1 VDDLE
6 AQSGLENTDS
16 LETLDGFL
24 NALDNSVEGAA
35 LLVGDA
41 QAFLDAMK
49 SIESLLTQNWPVLEA
64 SLKQSELTPEDRQ
77 RLLRLLE
84 AITTLETKTHARLV
98 WSEDFEAHM
107 RRAMESVAQQK
118 A

>member
-1 VDDLE
+1 MDDLE
-6 AQSGLENTDS
+6 TVDGLEDVDG

-49 SIESLLTQNWPVLEA
+49 SIENLLTQNWPALEA
-64 SLKQSELTPEDRQ
+64 GLKQSALTPEDRQ
-77 RLLRLLE
+77 RLLKLLE

-98 WSEDFEAHM
+98 WSEDFETHM
-107 RRAMESVAQQK
+107 RQAMESVAQQK